1 MSLSSLISRLCPLAA
16 VLSMASLVACAHT
29 TGDEKVVGDQKVIS
43 DKKVV
48 AEPKIYWH
56 YGATSVLDGKV
67 QVTVDAFCDKKPQEG
82 NPSMNA
88 PTSNPGKVISGG
100 FSVGEGVDIKVSRLY
115 SDNVWRVIAT
125 NRLASKEVA
134 QAFVV
139 CMRNP

>member
-16 VLSMASLVACAHT
+16 VLAMTSLVACAHA
-29 TGDEKVVGDQKVIS
+29 TGHEKVVGDKKVAS

-48 AEPKIYWH
+48 AAPKIYWH
-56 YGATSVLDGKV
+56 YGATSLLNGNV
-67 QVTVDAFCDKKPQEG
+67 QVSLDAFCDKKPQKG
-82 NPSMNA
+82 NSSTNA
-88 PTSNPGKVISGG
+88 PISNPGKVISGG

-115 SDNVWRVIAT
+115 SDNVWRVIAK
-125 NRLASKEVA
+125 NRLAGKGVA